1 MKRSRV
7 VLALVLLLGLAG
19 CGMTSIGADRIGTL
33 LKDPV
38 AYDGRTVKVAGEVT
52 NVVKL
57 PFLDTRVYTVR
68 DDTGELLVVTYGE
81 LPRVGERVIA
91 RGTFSTLATFGVES
105 VGPHLTV
112 GKPK

>member
-1 MKRSRV
+1 MKKSRV
-7 VLALVLLLGLAG
+7 WLPLALAVALLG

-33 LKDPV
+33 LQDPA
-38 AYDGRTVKVAGEVT
+38 AYDGKTVKVAGEVT

-57 PFLDTRVYTVR
+57 PFVETRLYTVR
-68 DDTGELLVVTYGE
+68 DDTGELTVVTYGE

-91 RGTFSTLATFGVES
+91 RGTFSTLATFGVQS

-112 GKPK
+112 GRPK

>member
-1 MKRSRV
+1 MKRSRA
-7 VLALVLLLGLAG
+7 VLALVALLVAG
-19 CGMTSIGADRIGTL
+19 CGMTSLGADRIETL

-38 AYDGRTVKVAGEVT
+38 AYDGKTVKVAGEVT

-57 PFLDTRVYTVR
+57 PFLDTRLYTVR
-68 DDTGELLVVTYGE
+68 DDTGELMVVTYGE

-91 RGTFSTLATFGVES
+91 RGTFSTLATFGVQS

-112 GKPK
+112 GKPR